1 MEYVRSGSPGND
13 AILRVEMETTRR
25 NSMRFITPTLAAVA
39 IVSALATSAQAD
51 PYKWCAV
58 YGGFGNTR
66 ESCYYM
72 TIGQCQASVS
82 GLGGFCKPSPWYDGK
97 PVRTPEDGP
106 PRRKRRS

>member
-1 MEYVRSGSPGND
+1 MRLMVPVL
-13 AILRVEMETTRR
+13 AIPVLAAM
-25 NSMRFITPTLAAVA
+25 TLAA
-39 IVSALATSAQAD
+39 TPAQAD

-72 TIGQCQASVS
+72 TLGQCRASVS
-82 GLGGFCKPSPWYDGK
+82 GLGGYCKPSPWYDGR

-106 PRRKRRS
+106 ARRRQRS